1 MTLPFFAISNFANC
15 YFRNCHGYTDRS
27 NTDIVH
33 QRYKRYLTFH
43 WVLFKKV
50 FWNQLLSDLFY
61 QCRNQTLSS
70 LSIRRFWWERGTRE
84 AKKGEG
90 ERREILTLTLPFSA
104 PSPSPLG
111 RPDTQAR
118 PWDKRGGGGGGGSS
132 PGSAAVDNRKIAII
146 NGNGYE
152 SASVYLREGF
162 RKTPNILD
170 EHNGYPKTF

>member
-118 PWDKRGGGGGGGSS
+118 PWDKRGGGGGASS

-146 NGNGYE
+146 HGNGYE
-152 SASVYLREGF
+152 
-162 RKTPNILD
+162 
-170 EHNGYPKTF
+170 